1 MTRATARQAS
11 EGETMTTAESVIL
24 LDDDGTR
31 LGTADKATVHT
42 AETPL
47 HLAFSCHVLDDDG
60 AVLVTRRALTKRT
73 WPGVWTNSVC
83 GHPGPD
89 EEMAD
94 AVRRR
99 ARFELGLEL
108 ADVELV
114 VPDFRYR
121 ATDAS
126 GVVENE
132 ICPIWTA
139 RAVGP
144 VRPNPD
150 EVMDHTWVA
159 PDTLRRAV
167 ETAPWALS
175 PWLVSSAPA
184 LPFLGRH
191 P

>member
-1 MTRATARQAS
+1 
-11 EGETMTTAESVIL
+11 MTTVERVVL
-24 LDDDGTR
+24 LDDAGAR
-31 LGTADKATVHT
+31 VGTADKATVHT
-42 AETPL
+42 AATPL
-47 HLAFSCHVLDDDG
+47 HLAFSCHVLDG
-60 AVLVTRRALTKRT
+60 EGNVLITRRALTKRT

-89 EEMAD
+89 EPVAD

-99 ARFELGLEL
+99 AGYELGLEL

-132 ICPIWTA
+132 ICPIYTA
-139 RAVGP
+139 RALGP
-144 VRPNPD
+144 VAANPD
-150 EVMDHTWVA
+150 EVMDHLWLTPEA
-159 PDTLRRAV
+159 LREAV
-167 ETAPWALS
+167 EVAPWALS
-175 PWLVSSAPA
+175 PWLVTSAPV
-184 LPFLGRH
+184 LPILRR

>member
-1 MTRATARQAS
+1 
-11 EGETMTTAESVIL
+11 MTTVETVIL

-42 AETPL
+42 AQTPL
-47 HLAFSCHVLDDDG
+47 HLAFSCHVLGPDG
-60 AVLVTRRALTKRT
+60 SVLVTRRALAKKT

-83 GHPGPD
+83 GHPAP
-89 EEMAD
+89 EEEIAD

-99 ARFELGLEL
+99 AAFELGLEL
-108 ADVELV
+108 ADLELV

-132 ICPIWTA
+132 ICPIYTA
-139 RAVGP
+139 RAVGD

-150 EVMDHTWVA
+150 EVMDHAWVT
-159 PDTLRRAV
+159 PDALRRAV
-167 ETAPWALS
+167 EAAPWALS
-175 PWLVSSAPA
+175 PWLVSSAPV
-184 LPFLGRH
+184 LPLLAGAR

>member
-1 MTRATARQAS
+1 
-11 EGETMTTAESVIL
+11 MTTAESVIL

-42 AETPL
+42 ADTPL
-47 HLAFSCHVLDDDG
+47 HLAFSCHVLREDG
-60 AVLVTRRALTKRT
+60 TVLVTRRALAKKT

-83 GHPGPD
+83 GHPGPGED
-89 EEMAD
+89 MAD

-108 ADVELV
+108 ADVEITM
-114 VPDFRYR
+114 PDFRYR
-121 ATDAS
+121 AVDAS

-132 ICPIWTA
+132 ICPIYTA
-139 RAVGP
+139 RAVGE

-150 EVMDHTWVA
+150 EVMDFAWVT
-159 PDTLRRAV
+159 PDALRRTV

-184 LPFLGRH
+184 LPLLAGAL

>member
-1 MTRATARQAS
+1 
-11 EGETMTTAESVIL
+11 MTTAESVIL
-24 LDDDGTR
+24 LDDDGAR

-47 HLAFSCHVLDDDG
+47 HLAFSCHVLGPDG
-60 AVLVTRRALTKRT
+60 TVLVTRRALSKRT

-83 GHPGPD
+83 GHPGPGED
-89 EEMAD
+89 PTD

-108 ADVELV
+108 EDVELV

-139 RAVGP
+139 RAVGD

-150 EVMDHTWVA
+150 EVMDHAWVTLDA
-159 PDTLRRAV
+159 LRRAV
-167 ETAPWALS
+167 DAAPWALS

-184 LPFLGRH
+184 LPFLDGGGS
-191 P
+191 